1 MNKEDLIR
9 LTKEHIHEATHYNVE
24 YLKKVYSDNVMY
36 VMVNEND
43 EISTMS
49 KSDLLAYF
57 TQRQNARLAPLA
69 ETSDFLYA
77 NAYEN
82 TAMVIVNREMEF
94 NGRLEKMLFTLIW
107 EKTDSGWIICKESV
121 SVKPIE

>member
-1 MNKEDLIR
+1 MNKEDLIS

-24 YLKKVYSDNVMY
+24 FLKKVYSDNVMY
-36 VMVNEND
+36 VMVNEKD

-49 KSDLLAYF
+49 KTDLINYF
-57 TQRQNARLAPLA
+57 THRQNAGMTPLS

-77 NAYEN
+77 DADEN

-107 EKTDSGWIICKESV
+107 EKTDAGWIICKESV